1 MLVKPGGNKI
11 PAHCK
16 KVSAPDLNDI
26 LPNLIYMREI
36 YFRRTVEILAG
47 GVVNSIGNSHL
58 IRHSE
63 VSQLVVYKGKDGRA
77 RFTDTGPRIVM
88 HDKGADSL
96 EAALRIAAQKY
107 GGKVDITGSSEFRD
121 RAARQATRLG
131 IQVLNEDLQGIV
143 QNEVAEN
150 RRRNEPKQEH
160 DTRGKGF

>member
-1 MLVKPGGNKI
+1 MLVKPGGNKV

-16 KVSAPDLNDI
+16 KVSAPELNNI

-88 HDKGADSL
+88 HDKGTNSL

-121 RAARQATRLG
+121 RATRPG
-131 IQVLNEDLQGIV
+131 IQVLNGDLQGIV
-143 QNEVAEN
+143 QNEIVRN
-150 RRRNEPKQEH
+150 RMGK
-160 DTRGKGF
+160 RGAGIGI